1 MRLLRRASN
10 GDLRLTE
17 DLNSGTLPQYAILSH
32 TWGTEEVTFKD
43 MVDGTGKHKSGYAK
57 ISFCAEQARKD
68 GLDFFWVDTCCI
80 DKSTSDELQ
89 ASLNS
94 MFRWY
99 RDSAR
104 CYAYLSDVSNSA
116 AGLERIDG
124 NPLPPQLEQ
133 EIRGSRWFTRGWT
146 LQELLA
152 PPSVDFFTG
161 GGEFLGN
168 KQDLESLIHGIT
180 GIPIPAL
187 HTTSLSQF
195 SVDERLAWAA
205 TRQTT
210 RPEDLVYCLL
220 GIFGVFMPII
230 YGEGREY
237 AMQRLRDEI
246 GGSLSRRQGR

>member
-1 MRLLRRASN
+1 MRLLHRASN
-10 GDLRLTE
+10 GNLRLTE

-99 RDSAR
+99 
-104 CYAYLSDVSNSA
+104 
-116 AGLERIDG
+116 
-124 NPLPPQLEQ
+124 
-133 EIRGSRWFTRGWT
+133 
-146 LQELLA
+146 
-152 PPSVDFFTG
+152 
-161 GGEFLGN
+161 
-168 KQDLESLIHGIT
+168 
-180 GIPIPAL
+180 
-187 HTTSLSQF
+187 
-195 SVDERLAWAA
+195 
-205 TRQTT
+205 
-210 RPEDLVYCLL
+210 
-220 GIFGVFMPII
+220 
-230 YGEGREY
+230 GEGREH

-246 GGSLSRRQGR
+246 GDSTPRRQGKSKQRMVVLSIFVYQ